1 MHLLIVFDHR
11 YEIDQNGRARSPT
24 HYNEE
29 LFEHRYLKVFNSLT
43 VLGRASGG
51 QAGRFRIGE
60 RVELVSAG
68 DGKGAFSVPTWLRC
82 VRNIVLENIARGA
95 AVVLISPSRN
105 ASAAY
110 RVLRQ
115 TGYPFGAEV
124 IGDPSDS
131 LGAGSYSHPLR
142 SLMRFIACRY
152 QASLCRDAVAT
163 AYVTKNA
170 LQKRYPPNRNR
181 PTTHYSSIELDPR
194 SFTESL
200 PVPPE
205 SGAFRLIH
213 VGGMAHPY
221 KGQDTLIEAVKILR
235 SKGVDVEA
243 AFVGDGNLRASL
255 EKSGEDL
262 GIRRHL
268 VFHGQ
273 VPAGAQVRALL
284 DESHVFVLPSRT
296 EGLPRSMLEAMAR
309 GLPCIGT
316 PVGGIGELISP
327 ECIVP
332 VGNASSVAKIVET
345 LTKNFEFFRS
355 ESARNL
361 QRSLEYRSEILME
374 RRLQFYD
381 SVQSSTL
388 RKRAS

>member
-1 MHLLIVFDHR
+1 
-11 YEIDQNGRARSPT
+11 
-24 HYNEE
+24 
-29 LFEHRYLKVFNSLT
+29 
-43 VLGRASGG
+43 
-51 QAGRFRIGE
+51 
-60 RVELVSAG
+60 
-68 DGKGAFSVPTWLRC
+68 
-82 VRNIVLENIARGA
+82 
-95 AVVLISPSRN
+95 
-105 ASAAY
+105 
-110 RVLRQ
+110 
-115 TGYPFGAEV
+115 
-124 IGDPSDS
+124 
-131 LGAGSYSHPLR
+131 
-142 SLMRFIACRY
+142 
-152 QASLCRDAVAT
+152 
-163 AYVTKNA
+163 
-170 LQKRYPPNRNR
+170 
-181 PTTHYSSIELDPR
+181 
-194 SFTESL
+194 
-200 PVPPE
+200 
-205 SGAFRLIH
+205 
-213 VGGMAHPY
+213 
-221 KGQDTLIEAVKILR
+221 
-235 SKGVDVEA
+235 
-243 AFVGDGNLRASL
+243 LRASL

-332 VGNASSVAKIVET
+332 VGSADSVAKIVET

-388 RKRAS
+388 RKRAA